1 MTSMPEGLRR
11 AAPPEPTLGER
22 LSEVTGDLSL
32 LIRQELELAKAE
44 AGASA
49 RRFGVAAAL
58 WATAGVAALF
68 VLQFV
73 SLALWVGVA
82 GQLGPVW
89 AALAV
94 ALVWL
99 VLGVVF
105 LVLARPVFASMKGLP
120 QTAETISRIPE
131 ALNPQQES

>member
-1 MTSMPEGLRR
+1 M
-11 AAPPEPTLGER
+11 GER

-32 LIRQELELAKAE
+32 LMRQELELAKAE
-44 AGASA
+44 ASASA
-49 RRFGVAAAL
+49 CRFGIAAAL
-58 WATAGVAALF
+58 WATAGLAALF

-105 LVLARPVFASMKGLP
+105 LLLARPVFASMKGLP